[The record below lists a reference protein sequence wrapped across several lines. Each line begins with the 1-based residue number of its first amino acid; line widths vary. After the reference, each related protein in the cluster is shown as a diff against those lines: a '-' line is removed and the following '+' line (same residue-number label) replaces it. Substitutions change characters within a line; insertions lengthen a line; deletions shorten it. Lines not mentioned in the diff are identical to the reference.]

1 MKTLFLTFALLL
13 SAFSAQADQL
23 LMLTE
28 DQANA
33 AQAYLSN
40 EAAVILW
47 CGCCEGEEARG
58 VMIESVEVQ
67 ATEDGYFMVVINGV
81 DHNGEAVSEA
91 VDLANVH
98 VVIEN
103 TAYCLGQ
110 VLEYECDPCIEPFDL
125 DEED

>member
-1 MKTLFLTFALLL
+1 MKTIFLTLALML
-13 SAFSAQADQL
+13 SVFSAQADQL
-23 LMLTE
+23 IYLTE
-28 DQANA
+28 EQANT

-91 VDLANVH
+91 VDLAYVH

-110 VLEYECDPCIEPFDL
+110 VLEYECDPCIEPFSI
-125 DEED
+125 EE